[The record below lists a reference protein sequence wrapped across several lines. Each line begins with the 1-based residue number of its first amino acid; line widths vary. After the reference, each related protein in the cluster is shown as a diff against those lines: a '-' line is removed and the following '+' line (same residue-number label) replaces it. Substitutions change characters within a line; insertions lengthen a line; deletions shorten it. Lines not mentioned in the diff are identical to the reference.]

1 MKKVLNFKTM
11 FIMFIMIM
19 FALAF
24 STNYVFAN
32 PPGDSRASD
41 VGKKLWGFNVLAV
54 PQDNWS
60 QDDTTCYNNGNRIF
74 FERVNSGSIGTITWI
89 FDPAATNSFKIADC
103 DGTNDG
109 TAKVIVNDNLSVYVM
124 IRIVG
129 KKTDSLTLTCA
140 QVLPIGEDD
149 VCLIDTETFN
159 KGKSFTKIMA
169 NVFDDELENVLW
181 YLETS
186 TGFRHAQVW
195 IFEKLLP

>member
-11 FIMFIMIM
+11 FVMFAVVM

-32 PPGDSRASD
+32 PPGGSRDSD
-41 VGKKLWGFNVLAV
+41 VGKKLWSFNVLAV

-60 QDDTTCYNNGNRIF
+60 QDDTTCSNQGNRIF
-74 FERVNSGSIGTITWI
+74 FQRVNSGSIGVIEWI
-89 FDPAATNSFKIADC
+89 FDPAANQNFDIADC
-103 DGTNDG
+103 DGTNDAK
-109 TAKVIVNDNLSVYVM
+109 AKVIVNDVLSVYVM

-129 KKTDSLTLTCA
+129 KKTDSLTLTCT
-140 QVLPIGEDD
+140 QVLPVGEDD

-159 KGKSFTKIMA
+159 KGKSFTKIME
-169 NVFDDELENVLW
+169 NVFDNELEDVLW
-181 YLETS
+181 TLETS

-195 IFEKLLP
+195 VFEKLE